1 MVQVKPHLLN
11 IITGLTEPDTGT
23 VERGETIVFGYYRQ
37 QGIEFDDDMTVI
49 DAVKNIAEK
58 VTISDGSVLSITQFM
73 NYFLFPPDKQYTLDK
88 KIIGR

>member
-1 MVQVKPHLLN
+1 MQ
-11 IITGLTEPDTGT
+11 GT

-58 VTISDGSVLSITQFM
+58 VMISDGTCTFNNPVHE
-73 NYFLFPPDKQYTLDK
+73 LFSFSS
-88 KIIGR
+88 